1 MNFRHIFSSQHKN
14 GRVPGWC
21 GTLLS
26 FVPAFLI
33 MAMIFSFSSQN
44 ADSSSSES
52 LMVTRQFLCAL
63 RDVFHLSW
71 SQAEL
76 SRYIEQ
82 SEFFVRKT
90 AHFTEYA
97 LLGISWFLPVQAH
110 AGKKLS
116 LRACALISLG
126 ISAAYAASDEFHQ
139 SFIPGRSPQ
148 VRDVLIDST
157 GALTGILL
165 VILALHLLQRWKR
178 QRKPSQQK

>member
-1 MNFRHIFSSQHKN
+1 MKW
-14 GRVPGWC
+14 GKV
-21 GTLLS
+21 LLS
-26 FVPAFLI
+26 FVPAVLI
-33 MAMIFSFSSQN
+33 MAMIFGFSSQN

-52 LMVTRQFLCAL
+52 LMVTRQFLCAF

-71 SQAEL
+71 TPAEL
-76 SRYIEQ
+76 SLYIER

-97 LLGISWFLPVQAH
+97 LLGISWFLPIRAH

-165 VILALHLLQRWKR
+165 AILALHLVQLWKKR
-178 QRKPSQQK
+178 QRKALQK